1 MLLIRVILALLVAA
15 IAIVPHA
22 IFAQDTPAIRLSTVP
37 IDGGAEPYYAAAQ
50 GFFKANGLNVEV
62 TSASQ
67 GAAILPG
74 VTGGAVDI
82 GFANMGSLASAVAN
96 GAPLTLIAP
105 ASLYLTDAPTTVCL
119 VATSSPYKTA
129 ASLNG
134 KTVGTSGIK
143 GLGEYGPRSWMDKNG
158 GDGASL
164 KFAEL
169 PLSAAVEAMNQGK
182 VDMIAVSEPFVTV
195 AKQQGRVIGKCYD
208 GIAPRFLI
216 GAFFTTTAWANAH
229 QDVVKKFAV
238 AIRQTAAWANKNDD
252 KTAQILA
259 DASKVDV
266 TLLRKSVRAIYADR
280 LDPKEIQPLIDVMAR
295 YGGLNAAFSGAGMI
309 YKAPQ

>member
-1 MLLIRVILALLVAA
+1 MLMTRAILALLVATT
-15 IAIVPHA
+15 AIVPNA
-22 IFAQDTPAIRLSTVP
+22 AFAQDAPAIHLSTVP

-50 GFFKANGLNVEV
+50 GFFKAAGINVEV

-82 GFANMGSLASAVAN
+82 GFANMGSLAGAVAN

-105 ASLYLTDAPTTVCL
+105 ASLYLTNAPTTVCL
-119 VATSSPYKTA
+119 VATTSAYKNA
-129 ASLNG
+129 ASLDG

-143 GLGEYGPRSWMDKNG
+143 GLGEYGPRSWMDKYG
-158 GDGASL
+158 GDGNSL
-164 KFAEL
+164 KFVEL
-169 PLSAAVEAMNQGK
+169 PLAAAVEAMNQNK

-195 AKQQGRVIGKCYD
+195 AKAQGRVIGKCYD

-216 GAFFTTTAWANAH
+216 GAFFTTAAWANAH
-229 QDVVKKFAV
+229 PDLVKKFDA
-238 AIRQTAAWANKNDD
+238 AIRETAVWANKNPD

-266 TLLRKSVRAIYADR
+266 TLLRKSVRAIYADK
-280 LDPKEIQPLIDVMAR
+280 LDPKEMQPLIDVMAR
-295 YGGLNAAFSGAGMI
+295 YGGLTASFSAANMI
-309 YKAPQ
+309 YKGAQ